1 MPGEQYGQDQVTL
14 RDEWGNLAVTI
25 SVKGIIVE
33 NEKIWLR
40 MNERGDWE
48 LPGGKLDEGE
58 QPEQTIVREIREE
71 LGREIDTPKL
81 VDIYIWKKDFG
92 RQTHVE
98 IVTFV
103 ANVTNVVGDFEHIGE
118 AGMSKFQLFAGEEA
132 LMLNNLPDVYMRAL
146 KKLKNID
153 SV

>member
-1 MPGEQYGQDQVTL
+1 MDGEQRGQEQVTL

-25 SVKGIIVE
+25 SVKGAIFE

-48 LPGGKLDEGE
+48 LPGGRLDEGE

-103 ANVTNVVGDFEHIGE
+103 ANVMKVVGDFECIGE
-118 AGMSKFQLFAGEEA
+118 AGESQFKLFAVDEA
-132 LMLNNLPDVYMRAL
+132 LLLDNLPAVYKRAL
-146 KKLKNID
+146 QKL
-153 SV
+153 